1 MFCLLPCTDQLS
13 TGQWYNWG
21 HTGSH
26 GSLSESKLAPYS
38 HQNGLFR
45 TDPDPL
51 HGTRIERVSSH
62 FGPTPCTMTTSV
74 TFIIL
79 LTGSEPV
86 SSWWEAEHGLI
97 LKNVPVRGIN
107 RIKHGCKSSM
117 KPSPTRAMAVHLLA
131 WIHRVCERHG
141 S

>member
-13 TGQWYNWG
+13 TGQGYNWG
-21 HTGSH
+21 HNGSH

-107 RIKHGCKSSM
+107 RDQAWLREFHATIAHQGHGCSSLGLDPSSM
-117 KPSPTRAMAVHLLA
+117 
-131 WIHRVCERHG
+131 
-141 S
+141 